1 MDKQLQPNNH
11 KKHDS
16 PLALSVSIEDEGI
29 IRELPR
35 KTAASRLSSFG
46 TYRPGPMWPGQHELG
61 CLESPIPQRKPPSKR
76 RCCAHLSSPS
86 SPMSAREIAHTGAG
100 AI

>member
-29 IRELPR
+29 IRELLGR
-35 KTAASRLSSFG
+35 QLLRACHRLERIDLTDVAWTTRAWVFG
-46 TYRPGPMWPGQHELG
+46 
-61 CLESPIPQRKPPSKR
+61 
-76 RCCAHLSSPS
+76 
-86 SPMSAREIAHTGAG
+86 IAHPATKATIK
-100 AI
+100 ATVLTANNVLLPI

>member
-29 IRELPR
+29 IRELLGRQLLRACHRLERIDLDRCGLDNTSLGVWNRP
-35 KTAASRLSSFG
+35 SRN
-46 TYRPGPMWPGQHELG
+46 
-61 CLESPIPQRKPPSKR
+61 ESHHQSIKATVLCPSEFSLIPNV
-76 RCCAHLSSPS
+76 C
-86 SPMSAREIAHTGAG
+86 T
-100 AI
+100 

>member
-29 IRELPR
+29 IRELYSCFAPVIVWNVSTWTDVAWTTR
-35 KTAASRLSSFG
+35 AWVFG
-46 TYRPGPMWPGQHELG
+46 
-61 CLESPIPQRKPPSKR
+61 
-76 RCCAHLSSPS
+76 
-86 SPMSAREIAHTGAG
+86 IAHPATKATIK
-100 AI
+100 ATVLCPSEFSLIPNVCT